1 MKFIVSSFLL
11 FFLSFPLF
19 AQKLEMSNVPITE
32 FTNWYSQMTG
42 KGIILPP
49 DFKEL
54 ITIYNTNI
62 NGDNI
67 DMFFASVMASR
78 GYEVLTGNPI
88 IIQKSRS
95 IDINK
100 IINPENDISND
111 DANNFYDG
119 SSLEYLMDYPIQSQP
134 KLLETSTKTY
144 KLNNITASSAFPA
157 VDIYLKSFPT
167 SGSTVI
173 IDKASNSLV
182 ISTNK
187 GSFDNLNTFIQD
199 IDVRTHQVLIEA
211 IIFEIGKGESFD
223 FSFGAGKR
231 SNSQIIGG
239 INTNALGE
247 SLSSLGGSFGI
258 YSGNILSLAV
268 TAVEGSKDSKIL
280 SVPRILTLSGS
291 EGFISS
297 GQNVPIVTGK
307 VVGEGVDVKNPFQTI
322 TRKDVGINLRV
333 TPIVLGDES
342 IMLDIESNSGSIS
355 NITDASD
362 IILNERSIN
371 TTVQLNNGDTLL
383 IGGLIQHSAINDKSS
398 TPIASSIPV
407 IGWLFDSKSESE
419 SENTMYILIRA
430 RIVTPI

>member
-111 DANNFYDG
+111 DANG

-167 SGSTVI
+167 SGSAVI

-187 GSFDNLNTFIQD
+187 GNFDNLNTFIQD

-239 INTNALGE
+239 INTNSLGE

-333 TPIVLGDES
+333 KPIVLGDKS

>member
-54 ITIYNTNI
+54 ITIYNTDI

-111 DANNFYDG
+111 NANNFYDG

-167 SGSTVI
+167 SGSAVI

-187 GSFDNLNTFIQD
+187 GNFDNLNTFIQD

-239 INTNALGE
+239 INTNSLGE

-333 TPIVLGDES
+333 TPIVLGDKS

>member
-167 SGSTVI
+167 SGSAVI

-187 GSFDNLNTFIQD
+187 GNFNNLNTFIQD

-239 INTNALGE
+239 INTNSLGE

-333 TPIVLGDES
+333 TPIVLGDKS

-419 SENTMYILIRA
+419 SDNTMYILIRA

>member
-111 DANNFYDG
+111 DANG

-167 SGSTVI
+167 SGSAVI

-187 GSFDNLNTFIQD
+187 GNFDSLNTFIQD

-239 INTNALGE
+239 INTNSLGE

-333 TPIVLGDES
+333 TPIVLGDKS

>member
-111 DANNFYDG
+111 DANG

-167 SGSTVI
+167 SGSAVI

-187 GSFDNLNTFIQD
+187 GNFDNLNTFIQD

-239 INTNALGE
+239 INTNSLGE

-333 TPIVLGDES
+333 TPIVLGDKS